1 MTPSTRTA
9 SPTLWLELTRRLDAY
24 RARPDEGAF
33 GDLPEAA
40 QLGAFPVLYDLWAI
54 VLLRPDGA
62 VYDFDTQ
69 DDSVR
74 ELGEGV
80 ERWMALRRIARR
92 LALPALLELLP
103 ERPAGAVDCGTCG
116 GTGYREV
123 STPDGGTFLADF
135 ETPVPLPCP
144 ACGSLGW
151 V

>member
-1 MTPSTRTA
+1 MSRTARTA
-9 SPTLWLELTRRLDAY
+9 SPALWLDLTRRLDAY
-24 RARPDEGAF
+24 RARPDETAF

-40 QLGAFPVLYDLWAI
+40 RLGAFPVLYDRWAV

-62 VYDFDTQ
+62 VFDFDTE
-69 DDSVR
+69 DGTVR
-74 ELGEGV
+74 ERGEGV

-92 LALPALLELLP
+92 LAVPALLELLP
-103 ERPAGAVDCGTCG
+103 ERPASALDCGVCG
-116 GTGYREV
+116 GVGYRAV
-123 STPDGGTFLADF
+123 PAPDGGTFVADV